1 MQDLLGR
8 AFRANPRYEL
18 VLWDRLAP
26 EERRALARLP
36 DDPDFYG
43 VLRPREGAAGLL
55 TGSLTGMTVKAVD
68 RETALLF
75 LTLREPGA
83 LPVYVRTVL
92 AEATGRTVAR
102 LVADGILEIERDGA
116 FVGGPAALSLGLN
129 TGDVRAS
136 GEGRLA
142 RLSVAALQYGQAL
155 AIDDPLRLSFRLYG
169 YNRRPLTP
177 RWQRTLASADAV
189 QAHLGIAPGGVHRP
203 LLDRAWRASS
213 PSEAWLSWR
222 SRSSR
227 AGESTSAEQ
236 GATWKLYVSP
246 APEALAASFGAVL
259 EALAAGKAAQ
269 FKIGAGAAGLLRPDK
284 IVAYFP
290 DFERL
295 AAAAEAVS
303 SRLAGVPAQGV
314 PFTSEIGGDGLLSWG
329 MDPPAAERSAWGGRE
344 SWRLWLTH
352 RLARALL
359 MARAAATPATPEP
372 WRFALERVR
381 LEGVDT
387 ESWTPAASLWSA
399 G

>member
-1 MQDLLGR
+1 MSFESLLGR
-8 AFRANPRYEL
+8 VFRANPAYEL

-26 EERRALARLP
+26 EERRTLARLP
-36 DDPDFYG
+36 DDPGFYG
-43 VLRPREGAAGLL
+43 VLRPVGGIELGIELGIKL
-55 TGSLTGMTVKAVD
+55 GIKAID
-68 RETALLF
+68 RDTALLF
-75 LTLREPGA
+75 LTLRQPGA
-83 LPVYVRTVL
+83 LPAYVRTVL

-102 LVADGILEIERDGA
+102 LVADGVLEIERDGA
-116 FVGGPAALSLGLN
+116 YVSGAAALGGGLSVDS
-129 TGDVRAS
+129 GRGV

-142 RLSVAALQYGQAL
+142 ALSVAALRYGQAL

-177 RWQRTLASADAV
+177 RWQRLLASAEAV
-189 QAHLGIAPGGVHRP
+189 RTWLGIAPDGAHRP
-203 LLDRAWRASS
+203 ALDRAWRASPAS
-213 PSEAWLSWR
+213 AASEAWLSWR
-222 SRSSR
+222 SRQPERASSDER
-227 AGESTSAEQ
+227 
-236 GATWKLYVSP
+236 ATWKLYVSP

-259 EALAAGKAAQ
+259 DALTAGRAAQ
-269 FKIGAGAAGLLRPDK
+269 FKIGSGAAGLLRPDK

-329 MDPPAAERSAWGGRE
+329 MDPPATERGAWGGRE

-359 MARAAATPATPEP
+359 AARGAGGAEP

-387 ESWTPAASLWSA
+387 ATWTPAASLWS
-399 G
+399 GG

>member
-1 MQDLLGR
+1 MQDLPGR
-8 AFRANPRYEL
+8 LFRANPAYEL

-26 EERRALARLP
+26 GERRALERLP

-43 VLRPREGAAGLL
+43 VLRPLAGAAGL
-55 TGSLTGMTVKAVD
+55 GVKAID

-83 LPVYVRTVL
+83 LPAYVRSVL
-92 AEATGRTVAR
+92 GEATGRTLAR
-102 LVADGILEIERDGA
+102 LVADGILEAERDGA
-116 FVGGPAALSLGLN
+116 FVCGPAALEARPDREG
-129 TGDVRAS
+129 G
-136 GEGRLA
+136 GGRLA
-142 RLSVAALQYGQAL
+142 GLSVAALQYGQAL

-177 RWQRTLASADAV
+177 RWQRLLPSAEAV
-189 QAHLGIAPGGVHRP
+189 QAYLGIGPGGANRP
-203 LLDRAWRASS
+203 LLDRVWRPSP
-213 PSEAWLSWR
+213 PSEVWLSWQSPAKEPATGPR
-222 SRSSR
+222 
-227 AGESTSAEQ
+227 

-246 APEALAASFGAVL
+246 APEALAGGFGAIL
-259 EALAAGKAAQ
+259 DALAAGRAAQ
-269 FKIGAGAAGLLRPDK
+269 FKIGSGAAGLLRPDK

-295 AAAAEAVS
+295 AAAAEAVE
-303 SRLAGVPAQGV
+303 SRLGGVPAQGV

-329 MDPPAAERSAWGGRE
+329 MDPPAAERTAWGGRE

-359 MARAAATPATPEP
+359 AARGAEGLEP
-372 WRFALERVR
+372 WRFALERLR

-387 ESWTPAASLWSA
+387 DSWTPAASLWS
-399 G
+399 GG

>member
-1 MQDLLGR
+1 MRDLLGR
-8 AFRANPRYEL
+8 VFRANPTYEL

-43 VLRPREGAAGLL
+43 VLRPAAGSALGAGL
-55 TGSLTGMTVKAVD
+55 GAGLGVKAVD

-75 LTLREPGA
+75 LTLREPGG
-83 LPVYVRTVL
+83 LPAYVRTVL

-102 LVADGILEIERDGA
+102 LVADGVLEIERDGA
-116 FVGGPAALSLGLN
+116 FVAGPAALG
-129 TGDVRAS
+129 GGIEGGV

-142 RLSVAALQYGQAL
+142 KLSIAALQYGQAL
-155 AIDDPLRLSFRLYG
+155 AIEDPLRLSFRLYG

-177 RWQRTLASADAV
+177 RWQRLLASAEAV
-189 QAHLGIAPGGVHRP
+189 RSHLGIAQGGAHRP
-203 LLDRAWRASS
+203 ALDRAWRASPAS
-213 PSEAWLSWR
+213 AASEAWLSWR
-222 SRSSR
+222 TRQPER
-227 AGESTSAEQ
+227 AASEG
-236 GATWKLYVSP
+236 GATWKLYISP
-246 APEALAASFGAVL
+246 APEALAESFGAVL
-259 EALAAGKAAQ
+259 DALAAGRAAQ
-269 FKIGAGAAGLLRPDK
+269 FKIGSGAAGLLRPDK

-329 MDPPAAERSAWGGRE
+329 MDPPAAERGAWGGRE

-359 MARAAATPATPEP
+359 AARGAEGADPV
-372 WRFALERVR
+372 RFALERVR

-387 ESWTPAASLWSA
+387 ATWTPAASLWSA

>member
-1 MQDLLGR
+1 MKDLLGR
-8 AFRANPRYEL
+8 VFRANPLYEL

-43 VLRPREGAAGLL
+43 VLRPREGDSGL
-55 TGSLTGMTVKAVD
+55 SVKAVD

-75 LTLREPGA
+75 LTLREPGT
-83 LPVYVRTVL
+83 LPAYVRAVL
-92 AEATGRTVAR
+92 AEATGRTVSR
-102 LVADGILEIERDGA
+102 LVADGVLEIERESV
-116 FVGGPAALSLGLN
+116 FVGGPAALGALGK
-129 TGDVRAS
+129 GIDRGI

-142 RLSVAALQYGQAL
+142 RLSIAALQYGQAL

-169 YNRRPLTP
+169 YNRCPLTP
-177 RWQRTLASADAV
+177 AWQRRLASAGAV
-189 QAHLGIAPGGVHRP
+189 REHLGIAPGGVHRA
-203 LLDRAWRASS
+203 LLDRSWRPSS
-213 PSEAWLSWR
+213 PSEWWLSWR
-222 SRSSR
+222 SRQHQPP
-227 AGESTSAEQ
+227 AAEG

-246 APEALAASFGAVL
+246 APEALAASFGAIL
-259 EALAAGKAAQ
+259 EALAAGRAAQ
-269 FKIGAGAAGLLRPDK
+269 FKIGAGATGLLRPDK

-303 SRLAGVPAQGV
+303 SRLGGVAAQGV

-329 MDPPAAERSAWGGRE
+329 VDPPAAERGAGGGRE

-359 MARAAATPATPEP
+359 SARAAATPEP
-372 WRFALERVR
+372 WKFALERVR

-387 ESWTPAASLWSA
+387 ESWTPAASLWA
-399 G
+399 RG